1 MITASSKRYKIER
14 KSLASWQEHLRLGN
28 GRELIL
34 RPISPLDAEPM
45 RAGFQALSPEE
56 IRLRFMHPMTE
67 LTVEF
72 SRQLTHLD
80 PNRAFAFVATEPLPP
95 GVALVGAV
103 ARLSFDRTTGIA
115 EFALLVAKPLA
126 GMGLGS
132 YLLRKLIHWAKRN
145 RMNAIYGDVLRE
157 NTAMVNIADQL
168 GFEHRSV
175 AGEQGIV
182 RVWLNLAPKM
192 AKTG

>member
-1 MITASSKRYKIER
+1 MTASGKRYRIEH
-14 KSLASWQEHLRLGN
+14 KSLAPWQERLRLGN

-67 LTVEF
+67 LTAEF

-80 PNRAFAFVATEPLPP
+80 PNYAFALVATEPLPA
-95 GVALVGAV
+95 GIALVGAV
-103 ARLSFDRTTGIA
+103 ARLSFERATGIA
-115 EFALLVAKPLA
+115 EFALLVSKPLA
-126 GMGLGS
+126 GMGLGT
-132 YLLRKLIHWAKRN
+132 YLLKKLIQWAKRN
-145 RMNAIYGDVLRE
+145 QMKAIYGDVLRE

-168 GFEHRSV
+168 GFEHQSV

-192 AKTG
+192 GKTG